1 MTLTKPNELFHNKD
15 SNTTGDLH
23 LSQFRDPNDA
33 DNDIDYPLAQKALF
47 NSTPDD
53 DIIDYDH
60 FPFLRND
67 DNSNESPPNPQ
78 GSILPQNMVNIDQ
91 ESEGNNKEQDHQIKD
106 GTGKDN
112 GKLKKIPFITA
123 TSKHPL
129 QSQKRILVNT
139 KRKNYSKLK
148 KFQQHP
154 KSQHSS
160 SMITTLLPEKRRIH
174 QVAQNTSEL
183 KDMTLEHAQK
193 SNNIVTAC
201 QVVTMSRKNSLSDNV
216 NININ
221 NHEACHTNSPIN
233 KNPPE
238 SGTHQRDISSNRHKT
253 HHSIV
258 NPYHKQTANT
268 STSNTTLPDRFVFL
282 FE

>member
-1 MTLTKPNELFHNKD
+1 MSYFITKIAILRET
-15 SNTTGDLH
+15 S
-23 LSQFRDPNDA
+23 
-33 DNDIDYPLAQKALF
+33 IYQKALF

-139 KRKNYSKLK
+139 KRKNPSTRKM
-148 KFQQHP
+148 P
-154 KSQHSS
+154 NSS
-160 SMITTLLPEKRRIH
+160 
-174 QVAQNTSEL
+174 
-183 KDMTLEHAQK
+183 
-193 SNNIVTAC
+193 
-201 QVVTMSRKNSLSDNV
+201 
-216 NININ
+216 
-221 NHEACHTNSPIN
+221 
-233 KNPPE
+233 
-238 SGTHQRDISSNRHKT
+238 G
-253 HHSIV
+253 
-258 NPYHKQTANT
+258 
-268 STSNTTLPDRFVFL
+268 STKYF
-282 FE
+282 